1 MYKVYRLR
9 YFRGGT
15 QLSCMMY
22 RFFPLE
28 NELLLKAP
36 IHYQD
41 RMDNFRVKDGI
52 KIMDA

>member
-36 IHYQD
+36 VRILSCLLKL
-41 RMDNFRVKDGI
+41 FLSTKI
-52 KIMDA
+52 KELDM